1 MSGEHIASTH
11 VPWLAKRKVLVE
23 FGTDQFGHDLVQ
35 CAAYRVDLVKPGGRH
50 FLTCLSNRQIIF
62 LSPNLC
68 NSDDLKHN
76 DRYIMEWFLP
86 SQPVEVDEEGEQIKN
101 T

>member
-1 MSGEHIASTH
+1 MASTH

-50 FLTCLSNRQIIF
+50 HTFLHVYQIVKLYFFF
-62 LSPNLC
+62 LISVILM
-68 NSDDLKHN
+68 
-76 DRYIMEWFLP
+76 I
-86 SQPVEVDEEGEQIKN
+86 
-101 T
+101 